1 MATVIETIFSP
12 AIWFRSD
19 VEAIAAQIGT
29 ALPSFDASDLEP
41 VVPGHDVWDMWHIA
55 RTDGS
60 TAVVDGRRWWLFL
73 ATPQLDDPEAR
84 HDVARIRLASHG
96 DDGWRDHGWVFAP
109 GFTPGSREWS
119 GSAVL
124 DDDGE
129 TLHLHFTAAGRHGE
143 QASFEQRLFVSSGRF
158 SVVEGSPS
166 LRLWSEPVETAVT
179 DPRWYAST
187 HGSSATASGIK
198 GFRDPGYFRD
208 PADGVDY
215 LLFTGSAA
223 DPGDVVDGVIGLARR
238 DGAAWTMLPPIVTAI
253 GTNSELE
260 RPHIVVHQGGYYL
273 FWSTQRRRFA
283 ADLDA
288 PTGLYAM
295 VADSLAGPWQPANG
309 TGLVACNPPEAP
321 MQAYCWWVTGELDVI
336 SFADYPGV
344 THSFAHADAATRRLH
359 FGGTVA
365 PWFRLEID
373 GDAISVVT
381 NT

>member
-1 MATVIETIFSP
+1 MIETVFLP

-19 VEAIAAQIGT
+19 VEAIAAQTGA
-29 ALPSFDASDLEP
+29 ALARFDADDLEP
-41 VVPGHDVWDMWHIA
+41 VAPGFDLWDMWPIA
-55 RTDGS
+55 QPDGS
-60 TAVVDGRRWWLFL
+60 TAVIDGRRWWFFL

-84 HDVARIRLASHG
+84 HDVARMRLTSHG

-124 DDDGE
+124 EDDGE
-129 TLHLHFTAAGRHGE
+129 TLQLHFTATGHYGGPV
-143 QASFEQRLFVSSGRF
+143 SFEQRLFVTSGRF
-158 SVVEGSPS
+158 TVEQGAPS
-166 LRLWSEPVETAVT
+166 LRFWSEPVETAVA
-179 DPRWYAST
+179 DARWYAAT
-187 HGSSATASGIK
+187 DMLSSPADGIK
-198 GFRDPGYFRD
+198 GFRDPGIFRD
-208 PADGVDY
+208 PADGADY
-215 LLFTGSAA
+215 LLFTGSAI
-223 DPGDVVDGVIGLARR
+223 DPGDPVDGVVGLARR
-238 DGAAWTMLPPIVTAI
+238 EGERWIMLPPIVTAI

-260 RPHIVVHQGGYYL
+260 RPHIVVHGGRYHL

-283 ADLDA
+283 PDLDA

-295 VADSLAGPWQPANG
+295 VADNLAGPWQPANG

-344 THSFAHADAATRRLH
+344 AAWLAPADAATRRLH

-365 PWFRLEID
+365 PWFSLEID
-373 GDAISVVT
+373 GDAIRIARP
-381 NT
+381 